1 MRFDIITIFPHIFDS
16 YFNTSIIGRAFKKG
30 LIEIKVHN
38 LRKWAGD
45 KHKTV
50 DDRPYGGGPGMII
63 KADVIY
69 QSLKSVQGKNSGK
82 VKTNKK
88 QKIVLLSPSGKQFN
102 QKMAQR
108 YSRLERIIFICGH
121 YEGVDARVEKFVD
134 EKISIGP
141 YILTGG
147 ELPVMAMIDAIT
159 RLIPG
164 VIRPESLK
172 EESFSLDKAVLLRPA
187 KAGLRRTLNFVSSLS
202 RSAPCASD
210 KIGEYPQYTRPETLM
225 VKSKSSKLEKMKV
238 PKVLLSGNHKK
249 IGEWKLK
256 HTIKQSD
263 IFNQ

>member
-16 YFNTSIIGRAFKKG
+16 YFNTSIIGRAVKKG

-45 KHKTV
+45 RHKTV
-50 DDRPYGGGPGMII
+50 DDRPYGGGPGMIM
-63 KADVIY
+63 KADVIH

-82 VKTNKK
+82 V
-88 QKIVLLSPSGKQFN
+88 VLSSPSGKQFN

-141 YILTGG
+141 YVLTGG

-164 VIRPESLK
+164 SIKKVSLK
-172 EESFSLDKAVLLRPA
+172 EETFSKIHAVNNKR
-187 KAGLRRTLNFVSSLS
+187 KGRKDCGLGFNIQ
-202 RSAPCASD
+202 
-210 KIGEYPQYTRPETLM
+210 KEYPQYTRPETLM
-225 VKSKSSKLEKMKV
+225 VKSKSGKLEKMKV